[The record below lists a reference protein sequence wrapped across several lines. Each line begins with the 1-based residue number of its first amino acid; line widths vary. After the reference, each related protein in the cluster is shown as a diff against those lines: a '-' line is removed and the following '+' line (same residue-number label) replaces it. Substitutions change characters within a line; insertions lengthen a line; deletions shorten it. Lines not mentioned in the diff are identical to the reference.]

1 MALLFAGACF
11 GRFVSGASTYR
22 IAAAVTLVGACGV
35 PDSTSRPANGGAS
48 NADLPRLLRLEKPE
62 PESFLPLTSHVASQ
76 APPVARLQPIGS
88 CDFRIGPCGPV
99 LSDQYGSID
108 LFSQDCHLSAR

>member
-1 MALLFAGACF
+1 VGPARFATAGRRRLTLLFAGACF
-11 GRFVSGASTYR
+11 GRIVSGASTHH

-48 NADLPRLLRLEKPE
+48 DTDLPRLLRLEKPE
-62 PESFLPLTSHVASQ
+62 PESSLPLTSHVALQ

-88 CDFRIGPCGPV
+88 CDSV
-99 LSDQYGSID
+99 LALAG
-108 LFSQDCHLSAR
+108 